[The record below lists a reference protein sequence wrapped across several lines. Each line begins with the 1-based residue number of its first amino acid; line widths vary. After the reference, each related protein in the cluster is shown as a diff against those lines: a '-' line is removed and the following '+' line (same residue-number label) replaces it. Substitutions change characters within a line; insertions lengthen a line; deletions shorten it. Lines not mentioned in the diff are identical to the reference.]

1 MNNTS
6 ENSKI
11 LLLCLGT
18 DKVGRKPKDIT
29 VTDIHEVFS
38 RFGALARIL
47 IFSKSAVF
55 KAFLEFD
62 DFAGSNMVQGTL
74 HNSTLPKLGQVKLYY
89 SAQQRL
95 ESSNKYV
102 EFWERNS
109 VRSPSKDDDIFTNSS
124 TSSRQHK
131 DTKPENFFVKQL
143 LSDSNKK
150 RPRVDYAFSTKLS
163 SSPMFDDTKSRS
175 AFTEPKPIV
184 LSKGTEFSRKIEFA
198 NTISTMDFTQ
208 QLEESNV
215 QVQAQVQAQPQA
227 QMSKVVLVSN
237 LDNLFTSVQ
246 ELFNL
251 FSCFGDIN
259 KLILMHNLQKA
270 LVEYQAPESSRLC
283 IEHLSGL
290 SIANTKLKVNYS
302 KYKKIDIK
310 KSFRNEAS
318 LQFNEVL
325 TVPSSLNRYGT
336 GVIPQIDE
344 ISSKLL
350 FEVEKKDNIKMLDV
364 YFYIEK
370 FAEPQSIK
378 VLDSPDKNKMQLVL
392 SFKDKATA
400 ITIMSKFHRSDIKS
414 AKVSISFHS

>member
-1 MNNTS
+1 MINTS
-6 ENSKI
+6 ENSRI

-29 VTDIHEVFS
+29 VNDVHEVFS
-38 RFGALARIL
+38 RFGALNKIL
-47 IFSKSAVF
+47 IFSKTAVF
-55 KAFLEFD
+55 KAFLEFG
-62 DFAGSNMVQGTL
+62 DFGSSNMVQNTL

-89 SAQQRL
+89 SAQEKL
-95 ESSNKYV
+95 ESSNKFV
-102 EFWERNS
+102 EFWEKDVVKS
-109 VRSPSKDDDIFTNSS
+109 ISKDDDVFTHSS
-124 TSSRQHK
+124 TSSRPSNDAK
-131 DTKPENFFVKQL
+131 IENFFVKDL
-143 LSDSNKK
+143 LSDSSKK
-150 RPRVDYAFSTKLS
+150 RPKVNCNFSSKLS
-163 SSPMFDDTKSRS
+163 TSPKYEDTKSKS
-175 AFTEPKPIV
+175 AFTEPKHII
-184 LSKGTEFSRKIEFA
+184 LSKGTEFSRKIELG
-198 NTISTMDFTQ
+198 NTLSTLDIGMNIEEPKTQ
-208 QLEESNV
+208 L
-215 QVQAQVQAQPQA
+215 
-227 QMSKVVLVSN
+227 SKVVLVSN
-237 LDNLFTSVQ
+237 LDNVFSSVQ

-270 LVEYQAPESSRLC
+270 LVEYQIPESSKLC
-283 IEHLSGL
+283 IQHLSGL
-290 SIANTKLKVNYS
+290 SIMNTKLKVNYS

-325 TVPSSLNRYGT
+325 TVPSSLNRYGP
-336 GVIPQIDE
+336 GIIPQIDS

-350 FEVEKKDNIKMLDV
+350 FEVERKDNIKMLDI

-378 VLDSPDKNKMQLVL
+378 ILDSTDKNKMQLML

-400 ITIMSKFHRSDIKS
+400 ISIMSKFHRSDIKS